1 MDVLRE
7 ALERQEDREAH
18 DRGLIVREMGS
29 VLLDGKMV
37 GQGGWLARYAAPYEE
52 VASWGQAVKGDKAFA
67 DLAFQKIGEPK
78 LPRKGLTVEAV
89 AREVARRRKLSVEKM
104 RSPSL

>member
-1 MDVLRE
+1 MRE
-7 ALERQEDREAH
+7 EA
-18 DRGLIVREMGS
+18 V
-29 VLLDGKMV
+29 
-37 GQGGWLARYAAPYEE
+37 APYEE

-104 RSPSL
+104 RSPSQGVPRRWGGLL